1 MLQKMIM
8 TDEDDLENI
17 TGEQLQEE
25 LDKII
30 RRSRHD
36 PLVRMAFLSSPR
48 SVEARKVSPGGKLK
62 CLT

>member
-30 RRSRHD
+30 RD
-36 PLVRMAFLSSPR
+36 YKQKKLETQQTLNNKTLDEKFII
-48 SVEARKVSPGGKLK
+48 SV
-62 CLT
+62 